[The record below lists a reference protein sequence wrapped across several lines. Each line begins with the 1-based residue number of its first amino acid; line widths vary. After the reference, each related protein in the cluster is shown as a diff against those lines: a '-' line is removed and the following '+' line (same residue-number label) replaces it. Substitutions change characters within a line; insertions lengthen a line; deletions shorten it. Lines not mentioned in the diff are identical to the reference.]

1 MIETVA
7 GVAVQFRLF
16 CKGGGMVHLLADASA
31 SVVWSSVL
39 FASCL
44 FATAAVLYWMNRRTW
59 RQRQVEGLD
68 PPAIDFFERQY
79 RRRGQV
85 NMLLGIIALA
95 ILLGIWV
102 RAPMLSILYWAGVV
116 LLVIWIGL
124 LATLDFISTYNFF
137 QDVRADQRATREAMS
152 AEIDRLRSI
161 SAEQESNGNG
171 RHREDS

>member
-1 MIETVA
+1 MP
-7 GVAVQFRLF
+7 
-16 CKGGGMVHLLADASA
+16 HLLGDAST

-44 FATAAVLYWMNRRTW
+44 FATAAVLFWMNRRTW
-59 RQRQVEGLD
+59 KQRQSEGLE

-79 RRRGQV
+79 RRRSQV
-85 NMLLGIIALA
+85 NVVLGVVALA

-102 RAPMLSILYWAGVV
+102 RAPMLSILYWAGVI

-137 QDVRADQRATREAMS
+137 QDVRANQRATREALS
-152 AEIDRLRSI
+152 VEIDRLRSI
-161 SAEQESNGNG
+161 SAQQASDGNG
-171 RHREDS
+171 RHREES